1 MKIWFPLL
9 LWLPLSCCQALTL
22 GDALQQAEAH
32 NGDLAAAR
40 AREQQAAAQARG
52 AGALPTAQLG
62 VAGLGGNGP
71 GLVNSNYSNLFRDDY
86 YVFLNQSTGPFGTIG
101 SKRRSAEFKH
111 QAAQHEVSQQQL
123 QLQQS
128 VKDEFYRL
136 LAAQQR
142 LEVNQR
148 NLQLAEEVLR
158 IAQTRHKVG
167 QVPRLDLMSA
177 EVERNRAQQELV
189 TASSELRQSKARLA
203 PLLGQ
208 SPQDLLAEGDL
219 APVAVQPDPQD
230 LQSHPRLAAAQ
241 AELQQARQ
249 ETLLAAQQGNPSAN
263 LNLVQDLVVPNYVL
277 QVTLS
282 VPLDW
287 GELGHEY
294 AARQAAEKEAEVKL
308 GQLQKQLESDLEVAR
323 GSYESALE
331 NQRNYQEKVL
341 DPAEEMAR
349 VTEKGYRKGAL
360 PYSQLLIAQRLVSD
374 LRRQFIDK
382 QLEVQLALDA
392 LQAALGQHL

>member
-1 MKIWFPLL
+1 MKTWLTLL
-9 LWLPLSCCQALTL
+9 CWLPLSCCQALTL
-22 GDALQQAEAH
+22 GDALQQAETH

-40 AREQQAAAQARG
+40 AREQQADAQARG
-52 AGALPTAQLG
+52 AGSLPTAQLG
-62 VAGLGGNGP
+62 LAGLGGNGP

-86 YVFLNQSTGPFGTIG
+86 YVFWNQSSGPFGSLG
-101 SKRRSAEFKH
+101 SKKRSAQFRH
-111 QAAQHEVSQQQL
+111 QAAQQEVLSQRL
-123 QLQQS
+123 QLEQA

-148 NLQLAEEVLR
+148 NLELAEEVLR
-158 IAQTRHKVG
+158 IAQVRHKVG

-189 TASSELRQSKARLA
+189 TATAELRQSKARLG

-208 SPQDLLAEGDL
+208 SPQDLQAEGDL
-219 APVAVQPDPQD
+219 TPSAEPLPQP
-230 LQSHPRLAAAQ
+230 LQEHPRLAAAS

-263 LNLVQDLVVPNYVL
+263 LNLVHDLVVPNYVL
-277 QVTLS
+277 QVTLAI
-282 VPLDW
+282 PIDW

-294 AARQAAEKEAEVKL
+294 AARQAAEKEAEAKL
-308 GQLQKQLESDLEVAR
+308 EHLRKQLESELEVAR
-323 GSYESALE
+323 SAYQSALE
-331 NQRNYQEKVL
+331 NQSSYRQKVL

-360 PYSQLLIAQRLVSD
+360 PYAQLLVAQRLVSD

-392 LQAALGQHL
+392 LQAALGQHP

>member
-1 MKIWFPLL
+1 MKTWLPLL
-9 LWLPLSCCQALTL
+9 LWLPLTCCQALTL

-32 NGDLAAAR
+32 NGELAAAR
-40 AREQQAAAQARG
+40 AREQQAAAQAKG
-52 AGALPTAQLG
+52 AGALPTAQFG
-62 VAGLGGNGP
+62 VGGLGGNGP
-71 GLVNSNYSNLFRDDY
+71 GLTNSNYSNLFRDDY
-86 YVFLNQSTGPFGTIG
+86 YVFLNQSTGPFGSIG
-101 SKRRSAEFKH
+101 SKRRSAEFRH
-111 QAAQHEVSQQQL
+111 QAAQQAVLTQQL
-123 QLQQS
+123 TLEQS

-148 NLQLAEEVLR
+148 NLELAEEVLR
-158 IAQTRHKVG
+158 IAKTRHKVG

-189 TASSELRQSKARLA
+189 TAASELRQSKARLA
-203 PLLGQ
+203 PLLGD
-208 SPQDLLAEGDL
+208 SPQDLQAEGDL
-219 APVAVQPDPQD
+219 TPSTPQLIHKD
-230 LQSHPRLAAAQ
+230 LQAHPRLAAAQ

-263 LNLVQDLVVPNYVL
+263 LNLVHDLVIPNYVL

-287 GELGHEY
+287 GELGYEY
-294 AARQAAEKEAEVKL
+294 AARQAAEKEAEAKL
-308 GQLQKQLESDLEVAR
+308 GQLQKQLESELEVAR
-323 GSYESALE
+323 GTYESALE
-331 NQRNYQEKVL
+331 NQSSYREKVL

-360 PYSQLLIAQRLVSD
+360 PYAQLLIAQRLVSD

>member
-1 MKIWFPLL
+1 VKIWLPLL

-52 AGALPTAQLG
+52 AGALPTAQVG
-62 VAGLGGNGP
+62 VGALTGNGP
-71 GLVNSNYSNLFRDDY
+71 GLVNSNYTNLFRDDY

-123 QLQQS
+123 QLEQS

-219 APVAVQPDPQD
+219 APITVQLAPQD

-241 AELQQARQ
+241 AELHQARQ

-263 LNLVQDLVVPNYVL
+263 LNLAQDLVVPNYVL
-277 QVTLS
+277 QLTLS

-308 GQLQKQLESDLEVAR
+308 AQLQKQLESDLEVAR
-323 GSYESALE
+323 GTYESALE

>member
-1 MKIWFPLL
+1 MKTWLTLFC
-9 LWLPLSCCQALTL
+9 WLPLSCCQALTL
-22 GDALQQAEAH
+22 GDALRQAEAH
-32 NGDLAAAR
+32 NGELAAAR
-40 AREQQAAAQARG
+40 AREQQAAAQAQG
-52 AGALPTAQLG
+52 AGSLPTAQLG

-71 GLVNSNYSNLFRDDY
+71 GLTNSNYSNLFRDDY
-86 YVFLNQSTGPFGTIG
+86 YVFWNQSSGPFGSLA
-101 SKRRSAEFKH
+101 SKKRSAEFRH
-111 QAAQHEVSQQQL
+111 QAARQAVRSQRL
-123 QLQQS
+123 QLEQS

-148 NLQLAEEVLR
+148 NLELAEEVLR
-158 IAQTRHKVG
+158 IARTRHKVG

-189 TASSELRQSKARLA
+189 TATSELRQSKARLG

-208 SPQDLLAEGDL
+208 SPQDLQAEGDL
-219 APVAVQPDPQD
+219 TPAPAPLIQS
-230 LQSHPRLAAAQ
+230 LQEHPRLAAAA

-263 LNLVQDLVVPNYVL
+263 LNLVHDLVVPNYVL
-277 QVTLS
+277 QVTLAI
-282 VPLDW
+282 PLDW
-287 GELGHEY
+287 GELGYEY
-294 AARQAAEKEAEVKL
+294 AARQAAEAEAEAKL
-308 GQLQKQLESDLEVAR
+308 EHLRKQLESELEVAR
-323 GSYESALE
+323 SAYQSALE
-331 NQRNYQEKVL
+331 NQISYREKVL

-360 PYSQLLIAQRLVSD
+360 PYTQLLVAQRLVSD

-392 LQAALGQHL
+392 LQAALGQQP